1 MSEPRHDDMKN
12 VIGGGNRRVPVADER
27 QGQPPS
33 DSGRHFK
40 AAVTNDTHESASASG
55 RGTRRGTAARMAP
68 KPAAPAQQDEP
79 LRRVKKRRH
88 PALKMLGIGCGSLL
102 ALVLVFVAIFAVW
115 FGGLSSSMQVDD
127 EQERQDLEDSLADTT
142 SDSDAFYTLIL
153 GRDARPGDDASR
165 SDVIM
170 LARID
175 PKAGTVSLISIPR
188 DTMVTI
194 NGETQKI
201 NAAYAFSGAGG
212 AVRCISQFAGVDITH
227 YVSIDFEGLV
237 EVVDML
243 GGVWVDVP
251 ESFSTGTYTFEAGE
265 QLLTGDEALAFARD
279 RYHVSGGDF
288 GRAQAQR
295 ILVEAFV
302 RQVLASSPIE
312 LPGLISKLA
321 SCITTDLSAVQL
333 VELAQQFV
341 GKDLTMYSAICPSY
355 TLYQDGVSYVGTMF
369 DEWRR
374 MMQLTDAGLDPN
386 SETAEIPEAQQ
397 ADTELGAAS
406 NSPAP
411 RDYQGLA
418 ENAMTTDDVAAA
430 S

>member
-1 MSEPRHDDMKN
+1 MSL
-12 VIGGGNRRVPVADER
+12 GGGNRRVPVADER

-40 AAVTNDTHESASASG
+40 AAVTNDTHESASTPGNGAP
-55 RGTRRGTAARMAP
+55 RGTAARTAP
-68 KPAAPAQQDEP
+68 KPAASAQQDEP

-102 ALVLVFVAIFAVW
+102 ALALVFVAIFAVW

-142 SDSDAFYTLIL
+142 NDSDAFYTLIL

-295 ILVEAFV
+295 ILVEAIV

-355 TLYQDGVSYVGTMF
+355 TLNQDGVSYVGTMF

>member
-1 MSEPRHDDMKN
+1 MSL
-12 VIGGGNRRVPVADER
+12 GGGNRRVPVAEGR

-40 AAVTNDTHESASASG
+40 QAAVTTDSHESGSTSSK
-55 RGTRRGTAARMAP
+55 GTPRDAAARTAP
-68 KPAAPAQQDEP
+68 KPTAPAQQDEP

-175 PKAGTVSLISIPR
+175 PKEGTVSLISIPR

-295 ILVEAFV
+295 ILVEAIV